1 MDDLLAITVI
11 AIFYT
16 DDLNVAMLGAAL
28 IPLALFTLAVQK
40 KVRSWW
46 ALLPLA
52 GATWILV
59 HESGIHATVAGVLL
73 GFAVPVIRSPAAGG
87 PDAGPGLAEHFERRI
102 RPVSA
107 GFAVPV
113 FAFFAAGVT
122 VGGISGLTN
131 ALTDSVALGIIAGLV
146 VGKTV
151 GVFGTTYILARFTRA
166 VLDEGLSWI
175 DVFGVAILAGI
186 GFTVS
191 LLIGDLAFGAGSLRD
206 DHVKIGVLAGSVL
219 AALLASIVLR
229 LRNRAYRIIAENEAR
244 DDDGDGIPDVYQ
256 STD

>member
-1 MDDLLAITVI
+1 M
-11 AIFYT
+11 
-16 DDLNVAMLGAAL
+16 
-28 IPLALFTLAVQK
+28 
-40 KVRSWW
+40 
-46 ALLPLA
+46 
-52 GATWILV
+52 
-59 HESGIHATVAGVLL
+59 
-73 GFAVPVIRSPAAGG
+73 
-87 PDAGPGLAEHFERRI
+87 
-102 RPVSA
+102 
-107 GFAVPV
+107 

-229 LRNRAYRIIAENEAR
+229 LRNRAYRSIAENEAR